1 MSRTFQPESD
11 FMSGF
16 SKAVDTV
23 ILGFLWL
30 VCCIPVFT
38 VGAASSALYYGFHKA
53 IRQDRG
59 YPLKTFFRAFRDNFK
74 QATGIWLMVLV
85 FLTLSGFTC
94 YLLLLMLGKMP
105 MAGFMLSMGVV
116 ILAFTLMW
124 CLYLFP
130 YQSRFQNT
138 WVSVIKNSI
147 LLMIANI
154 PRSILLLILFVVA
167 VVLSIFKPAMSIPA
181 VAVYIWLSNLIL
193 ERVFRRV
200 MTREALQTEIE
211 ADDP

>member
-1 MSRTFQPESD
+1 MSKAFQPESG
-11 FMSGF
+11 FMGGF

-30 VCCIPVFT
+30 LCCIPVFT

-85 FLTLSGFTC
+85 FLSLSGFTC
-94 YLLLLMLGKMP
+94 YLLLLMLGRMP

-116 ILAFTLMW
+116 IMIVTLMW

-138 WVSVIKNSI
+138 WVNVMKNSI
-147 LLMIANI
+147 LLMAANI
-154 PRSILLLILFVVA
+154 PRSLLLLILFAAAVA
-167 VVLSIFKPAMSIPA
+167 LSFYKPAMTVLA
-181 VAVYIWLSNLIL
+181 VAVYIWLSNRNL

-211 ADDP
+211 ADDT